1 MFHLEVVST
10 ELVRLYSAIAEV
22 GACQTKQDISFTL
35 KDTLSSNDVTTIAC
49 ARGIST
55 TSEPRKRPK
64 ETVLL
69 RIY

>member
-35 KDTLSSNDVTTIAC
+35 KDTLSSNDTAFASCRSYDVRAQKTT
-49 ARGIST
+49 
-55 TSEPRKRPK
+55 KRDNSFAI
-64 ETVLL
+64 LSL
-69 RIY
+69 N